1 MMGFGTFLGAN
12 IPTQLDA
19 SMSGTPSSCSVF
31 HAGLKLD
38 RFEVVT
44 ASTRT
49 RSDWRNGSTEE
60 IARSPSGY
68 VAGCNRCRG
77 RCAASVGNMEQLDAR
92 LEPQLLDGDMIERAS
107 SGRRDTKR
115 FRFSSRSHNNVRDR
129 MIGRVAIGR

>member
-1 MMGFGTFLGAN
+1 MMGLGTFLGAN

-49 RSDWRNGSTEE
+49 RSDGRNGTTEE
-60 IARSPSGY
+60 IARSPSGMSPAATA
-68 VAGCNRCRG
+68 VAAVAPPRHGTWR
-77 RCAASVGNMEQLDAR
+77 S
-92 LEPQLLDGDMIERAS
+92 LLPALRTSDSIVTTS
-107 SGRRDTKR
+107 T
-115 FRFSSRSHNNVRDR
+115 VPLPL
-129 MIGRVAIGR
+129 